1 MPTPKVPDAQLQE
14 SLDLIEQ
21 YGSGFAAEKALGD
34 GNVPHRTTIDRRAHL
49 ARLAG
54 MKPTYRKDAPRIYTP
69 SRLGKMHLVIPDCQ
83 VKPGV
88 RTDHLEW
95 VGNYIVEKKPDV
107 IVCIGDFADMPSLS
121 SYDKGKVDAE
131 GRRYNR
137 DVDAAR
143 KGMERLMRP
152 INDYNRTANEKYKP
166 RLVFT
171 KGNHEDRADR
181 YAALNPEMEGTISSD
196 NLAFQDWGWEV
207 HPYLKVVNVDG
218 IEYSHFFT
226 SGVKGNPVS
235 SAAALLRERQMSA
248 TMGHVQYTDMAIHK
262 KTQRIALFCGICYLH
277 DEKYLSPQDNG
288 TRRQIVVKHEV
299 EDGKYDPMLVS
310 LRFLEKAYS

>member
-1 MPTPKVPDAQLQE
+1 MPAPKKTDAELIQA
-14 SLDLIEQ
+14 LDWLEQ
-21 YGSGFAAEKALGD
+21 YGTPTEVAKAGLVKD
-34 GNVPHRTTIDRRAHL
+34 ESTLRHRVVQ
-49 ARLAG
+49 ARLRNL
-54 MKPTYRKDAPRIYTP
+54 KPTFRREEARIKTRE
-69 SRLGKMHLVIPDCQ
+69 RLGRMHIVIPDCQ

-95 VGNYIVEKKPDV
+95 VGNYIAEKKPDV

-121 SYDKGKVDAE
+121 SYDVGKLSAE
-131 GRRYNR
+131 GRRYNK

-143 KGMERLMRP
+143 AGMQRLMAP
-152 INDYNRTANEKYKP
+152 IQAVKDYQP

-171 KGNHEDRADR
+171 QGNHEERANR
-181 YAALNPEMEGTISSD
+181 YAELHPEMDGKVGAND
-196 NLAFQDWGWEV
+196 LAFTDWGWEV
-207 HPYLKVVNVDG
+207 HPFLEVVTVDG
-218 IEYSHFFT
+218 VEYSHYFT

-235 SAAALLRERQMSA
+235 SAAALLRERQGSA

-262 KTQRIALFCGICYLH
+262 KTQRIGLFCGICYLH
-277 DEKYLSPQDNG
+277 NETYLSPQDNG

-310 LRFLEKAYS
+310 LRFLEKSYS